1 MIYTLLEL
9 NYNKG
14 LIRLRENILSKPK
27 NIQISEILNR
37 FSKLRVLVIGD
48 IMLDRYIFGT
58 ASRISPEAPVPVLK
72 AKEEIE
78 SLGGAGNVAVNLKS
92 LGALVELIGT
102 TGEDTEGK
110 KLLKIIK
117 RSGIAGS
124 GIIPDSQRS
133 TTTKTRL
140 IADNQQ
146 ITRIDK
152 EDTASIS
159 TKIESKLI
167 KAIEKSIKKFK
178 PNGIIISDYA
188 KGCITQTL
196 LSSIF
201 ELARKEDIFVTVDPK
216 GNDYTKYKGAGTIT
230 PNQKEAELTSG
241 IRIVDEETLE
251 HASQNLIKQT
261 GAKFIL
267 ITRGK
272 EGISYYSKKSGLKT
286 VPSQTQEVFDV
297 TGAGDTVVSAFTLS
311 YQATNSLDYSVK
323 IANLAAG
330 IVVSRAGTASV
341 TQQDLLNQFTSSTRY
356 KLPDREVLVRTLE
369 QEKSKGRKIV
379 FTNGCFDLLHS
390 GHLKLLNEAKNLGD
404 ILVVGINS
412 DQSVK
417 RIKGRGR
424 PFVSEK
430 ERGALI
436 SALDCV
442 DYLVVFGED
451 TPLRLIKELKPH
463 IIVKG
468 GDYTPKNV
476 VGKEVVEKYGGEVRI
491 IPLVDG
497 ISTSV
502 LAERIK
508 SNSTKKI
515 KN

>member
-1 MIYTLLEL
+1 M
-9 NYNKG
+9 
-14 LIRLRENILSKPK
+14 
-27 NIQISEILNR
+27 
-37 FSKLRVLVIGD
+37 
-48 IMLDRYIFGT
+48 
-58 ASRISPEAPVPVLK
+58 
-72 AKEEIE
+72 
-78 SLGGAGNVAVNLKS
+78 
-92 LGALVELIGT
+92 
-102 TGEDTEGK
+102 
-110 KLLKIIK
+110 
-117 RSGIAGS
+117 
-124 GIIPDSQRS
+124 
-133 TTTKTRL
+133 
-140 IADNQQ
+140 
-146 ITRIDK
+146 
-152 EDTASIS
+152 
-159 TKIESKLI
+159 
-167 KAIEKSIKKFK
+167 
-178 PNGIIISDYA
+178 
-188 KGCITQTL
+188 
-196 LSSIF
+196 
-201 ELARKEDIFVTVDPK
+201 
-216 GNDYTKYKGAGTIT
+216 
-230 PNQKEAELTSG
+230 
-241 IRIVDEETLE
+241 
-251 HASQNLIKQT
+251 
-261 GAKFIL
+261 
-267 ITRGK
+267 
-272 EGISYYSKKSGLKT
+272 
-286 VPSQTQEVFDV
+286 
-297 TGAGDTVVSAFTLS
+297 
-311 YQATNSLDYSVK
+311 
-323 IANLAAG
+323 AAG

-424 PFVSEK
+424 TCVSEK

-436 SALDCV
+436 PALDCV

-502 LAERIK
+502 LAERITN
-508 SNSTKKI
+508 NSTKKI